1 MPAAKSPRA
10 KPKHPEA
17 VQQRLFVA
25 RVRLD
30 ARTRDVLFCAV
41 PNGGKRG
48 AREAAL
54 LKAEGVSAGVP
65 DLMFFEPR
73 EIALGN
79 QYGPMAD
86 IRAYTYTGLAMEF
99 KIKGNG
105 PTPAQRGW
113 HRALAHRG
121 WCVRIVYSAQEA
133 WDTLT
138 NYLGVPQ

>member
-1 MPAAKSPRA
+1 MPVAKSPRA

-65 DLMFFEPR
+65 DILVFTPEPCYDGQ
-73 EIALGN
+73 I
-79 QYGPMAD
+79 
-86 IRAYTYTGLAMEF
+86 GLALEF
-99 KIKGNG
+99 KIKGNK
-105 PTPAQRGW
+105 PTPAQLGW
-113 HRALAHRG
+113 HRALAQQG
-121 WCVRIVYSAQEA
+121 WCVHIVYSAQEA

>member
-1 MPAAKSPRA
+1 MACASLSTGTPMPVAKSPRA

-65 DLMFFEPR
+65 DLMVFEPR
-73 EIALGN
+73 SVYA
-79 QYGPMAD
+79 
-86 IRAYTYTGLAMEF
+86 GLALEF

-105 PTPAQRGW
+105 PTPAQLGW
-113 HRALAHRG
+113 HRALAQRC

-138 NYLGVPQ
+138 TYLGVPS

>member
-1 MPAAKSPRA
+1 MPVAKSPRA

-65 DLMFFEPR
+65 DILVFEPR
-73 EIALGN
+73 RVYA
-79 QYGPMAD
+79 
-86 IRAYTYTGLAMEF
+86 GLALEF

-105 PTPAQRGW
+105 PTPAQLGW
-113 HRALAHRG
+113 HRALAQRC

-138 NYLGVPQ
+138 TYLGVPS

>member
-1 MPAAKSPRA
+1 MPAVKSPRA

-54 LKAEGVSAGVP
+54 MKAEGVSAGVP
-65 DLMFFEPR
+65 DLMFFER
-73 EIALGN
+73 GIHIGVYA
-79 QYGPMAD
+79 
-86 IRAYTYTGLAMEF
+86 GLALEF
-99 KIKGNG
+99 KSKGNG
-105 PTPAQRGW
+105 PTPAQLGW
-113 HRALAHRG
+113 HRALAQRG

-138 NYLGVPQ
+138 TYLGVPS

>member
-1 MPAAKSPRA
+1 MPAVKSPRA

-17 VQQRLFVA
+17 VQQRLFVKRA
-25 RVRLD
+25 RLD
-30 ARTRDVLFCAV
+30 VRTRDVLFCAV

-54 LKAEGVSAGVP
+54 MKAEGVSAGVP
-65 DLMFFEPR
+65 DLLFFEPR
-73 EIALGN
+73 EIR
-79 QYGPMAD
+79 Y
-86 IRAYTYTGLAMEF
+86 AYAGLAMEF

-105 PTPAQRGW
+105 PTPAQLGW
-113 HRALAHRG
+113 HRALAQRG

-138 NYLGVPQ
+138 TYLGVPS